1 MVWIARCDI
10 VPTKQ
15 KNKNELILVPFRH
28 VFDTSSTLKLL
39 PSLSAK
45 KKKKKEMDAR
55 GGIEG
60 PKRFDTTYIPK
71 VPGYFDTY
79 ASYDTSK
86 LSTRPATQDAIH
98 RLHIQHMFFPREK
111 EKTKKTKSKNENTH
125 KKKNFATD
133 HTQDSSS

>member
-1 MVWIARCDI
+1 
-10 VPTKQ
+10 
-15 KNKNELILVPFRH
+15 
-28 VFDTSSTLKLL
+28 
-39 PSLSAK
+39 
-45 KKKKKEMDAR
+45 MDAR